1 MTEKSRK
8 YLSDI
13 ITAIE
18 FIDEFISGI
27 HDFTEYQKDKKT
39 KSAVERQL
47 IIIGEAVNNFQ
58 KESGVEINS
67 SVQIVNFI
75 NRIVHAYDSIDD
87 SIVWVI
93 MSRHLPELRKEV
105 KNLMELPLRNVK

>member
-1 MTEKSRK
+1 MTERSKK

-13 ITAIE
+13 VFAIGLIE
-18 FIDEFISGI
+18 
-27 HDFTEYQKDKKT
+27 DFTAETPDYSTFVSDKKT

-47 IIIGEAVNNFQ
+47 IIIGEAVNNFC
-58 KESGVEINS
+58 KESGIAINS
-67 SVQIVNFI
+67 SVQIVNFR

-93 MSRHLPELRKEV
+93 INKYLPELKIEV
-105 KNLMELPLRNVK
+105 ENILEH

>member
-13 ITAIE
+13 IIAIG
-18 FIDEFISGI
+18 FIDEFISEI

-47 IIIGEAVNNFQ
+47 IIIGEAVNNFR

-67 SVQIVNFI
+67 SVQIVNFR

-87 SIVWVI
+87 AIVWVI
-93 MSRHLPELRKEV
+93 ISRHLMQLRNEV
-105 KNLMELPLRNVK
+105 ENLMKI